1 MNRIGKQICQG
12 EGRKRG
18 GGRPGQRGV
27 PSLSVAGI
35 PAAGEQTWGLGE
47 LAPPLLLHDLAESL

>member
-12 EGRKRG
+12 EGEGGEEGGQDRG
-18 GGRPGQRGV
+18 G